1 MNKKILNAPEKLR
14 REFIDRPETKEY
26 VTINTSVNSM
36 NALLKKALSGDV
48 DNKVALDQA
57 LITMFNKLTDP
68 NSVVRESEYA
78 RTPQNL
84 PIINR
89 IQGAIQKIQ
98 KGGAGL
104 TNKDREALV
113 LGAKII
119 ADERGK
125 TYNTTRQE
133 YEDLST
139 AYDLDSNI
147 TLRGMKEHINFI
159 DGNQQS
165 NTFTTEDEKRLQELE
180 QKFGK

>member
-1 MNKKILNAPEKLR
+1 M
-14 REFIDRPETKEY
+14 D
-26 VTINTSVNSM
+26 
-36 NALLKKALSGDV
+36 ALLQKALSGDV
-48 DNKVALDQA
+48 QNKVALDQA

-84 PIINR
+84 PMVNR
-89 IQGAIQKIQ
+89 IQGAVQKLT

-125 TYNTTRQE
+125 TYNTTLQE
-133 YEDLST
+133 YGDL
-139 AYDLDSNI
+139 AGGYDLDPAL
-147 TLRGMKEHINFI
+147 TLRGMKEHSNFI
-159 DGNQQS
+159 GGEQQGGQDS
-165 NTFTTEDEKRLQELE
+165 SSIFSSGDEQRLQELE
-180 QKFGK
+180 KKFGR